1 MLSLPVLRARQ
12 RREPFFDELPG
23 VGSGHYLSIRGAT
36 VKMDLVRVTV
46 SVGFLASV
54 TAACFSSSSSP
65 GPDADAGGSGSSSG
79 SGSSGG
85 SGSSSGGS
93 SSGSGSGGPVDGGK
107 SEAGGGCTTVPLT
120 PTATGYVDTT
130 SLNIV
135 GAWFAYGDNIGTS
148 GAPPGPCTSTG
159 MHPAS
164 ACSTITSPPPASD
177 GGTASF
183 PQQTPGTMCLSGT
196 AAEVIGTPPDYSN
209 IFGIGIGLDLNNP
222 SGTPATFNAS
232 ANHVTGFQFNVSGLP
247 TGTVRVELQEPATD
261 KTGDAWS
268 YTLTAAGPVTVQLAS
283 GTGAGQ
289 LSPAFTPPTGTTQP
303 PFDPTTLEAIQFHV
317 VTSTTGAVPVSS
329 FCVSDL
335 AAIVCP

>member
-1 MLSLPVLRARQ
+1 M
-12 RREPFFDELPG
+12 
-23 VGSGHYLSIRGAT
+23 
-36 VKMDLVRVTV
+36 KMDLVRVTV

-54 TAACFSSSSSP
+54 TAACFSSTASP
-65 GPDADAGGSGSSSG
+65 DPGADAGGSGG
-79 SGSSGG
+79 
-85 SGSSSGGS
+85 GSSSGGGGGS
-93 SSGSGSGGPVDGGK
+93 SSGGGTGSSSGAAPDGGGSG
-107 SEAGGGCTTVPLT
+107 EAGGGCTTVPLT
-120 PTATGYVDTT
+120 PSATGYVDTT

-135 GAWFAYGDNIGTS
+135 GAWFAYGDNVGTN
-148 GAPPGPCTSTG
+148 GAPPGPCTSEG

-164 ACSTITSPPPASD
+164 ACSAITSPPPASD

-183 PQQTPGTMCLSGT
+183 PQQTAGTMCLSGT
-196 AAEVIGTPPDYSN
+196 AAQVIGTPPDYSN

-222 SGTPATFNAS
+222 SGTPAPFNAS

-247 TGTVRVELQEPATD
+247 TGTVRVEIQEPATD

-268 YTLTAAGPVTVQLAS
+268 YTLTGAGPVTVQLAS
-283 GTGAGQ
+283 GSGAGQ
-289 LSPAFTPPTGTTQP
+289 LSPSFTPPTGTTQP
-303 PFDPTTLEAIQFHV
+303 AFDPTNVEAIQFHV

>member
-1 MLSLPVLRARQ
+1 M
-12 RREPFFDELPG
+12 
-23 VGSGHYLSIRGAT
+23 
-36 VKMDLVRVTV
+36 KMDLVRVTV

-65 GPDADAGGSGSSSG
+65 DPGTDAGG
-79 SGSSGG
+79 GG
-85 SGSSSGGS
+85 ST
-93 SSGSGSGGPVDGGK
+93 SSGSGSGGGGSGSGGGSSGGGSGGGSSSGGAVDGGSGGS

-120 PTATGYVDTT
+120 PTSTGYVDTT

-135 GAWFAYGDNIGTS
+135 GAWFAYGDDVGAS
-148 GAPPGPCTSTG
+148 GAPPGQCVTAG
-159 MHPAS
+159 QHPAS
-164 ACSTITSPPPASD
+164 ACSVITSPAPAAD

-196 AAEVIGTPPDYSN
+196 AAQVIGTPPDYSN

-222 SGTPATFNAS
+222 GGTPATFDAT
-232 ANHVTGFQFNVSGLP
+232 ANHVTGFQFKVAGLP
-247 TGTVRVELQEPATD
+247 AGTVRVEFPEPATD

-268 YTLTAAGPVTVQLAS
+268 YTLTAAGPVTVRLAS
-283 GTGAGQ
+283 GAGPGE
-289 LSPAFTPPTGTTQP
+289 LSPSFTPPTGTTQP
-303 PFDPTTLEAIQFHV
+303 PFDPTKLEAIQFHV

-329 FCVSDL
+329 FCISDL